1 MITWFVQ
8 NKKVVVVS
16 NMKPSR
22 FRGVL
27 SQGMLLAAS
36 SNDNRVSLL
45 EPAADSQ
52 LGERIQVADD
62 GTDKPEMEQQDTTTS
77 SPPVLKPK
85 QRVFESVAEFLKT
98 DENGNAL
105 YKGHPL
111 KTNAGYVSCPTIP
124 NGQIS

>member
-1 MITWFVQ
+1 MQ

-27 SQGMLLAAS
+27 SQGMLLAAT
-36 SNDNRVSLL
+36 SNDNSRVALL

-52 LGERIQVADD
+52 VGERIKVDTSNDEQ
-62 GTDKPEMEQQDTTTS
+62 PEEEMMD
-77 SPPVLKPK
+77 SPPILKPK

-98 DENGNAL
+98 DENGTAT
-105 YKGHPL
+105 YKGQPL
-111 KTNAGYVSCPTIP
+111 KTNAGGYVSCPTIP

>member
-1 MITWFVQ
+1 MQ

-27 SQGMLLAAS
+27 SQGMLLAATS
-36 SNDNRVSLL
+36 KDNQVALL
-45 EPAADSQ
+45 EPAADSE
-52 LGERIQVADD
+52 LGERIQIADD
-62 GTDKPEMEQQDTTTS
+62 TEPEQDA
-77 SPPVLKPK
+77 PPILKPK

-98 DENGNAL
+98 DENGKAI

>member
-1 MITWFVQ
+1 MQ

-27 SQGMLLAAS
+27 SQGMLLAAT
-36 SNDNRVSLL
+36 SNDNRVALL

-52 LGERIQVADD
+52 VGERIKVDTND
-62 GTDKPEMEQQDTTTS
+62 EQQQQPEDEMD
-77 SPPVLKPK
+77 SPPILKPK

-98 DENGNAL
+98 DENGTAT
-105 YKGHPL
+105 YKGRPL
-111 KTNAGYVSCPTIP
+111 KTNAGGYVSCPTIP